1 MLVLRHSDLTLNLK
15 TLTPKSLKPHEALR
29 PNLLCPQTLLNPRL
43 PVQCVHAL
51 EICTSPMVPIISEQP
66 TINAM
71 RLKGKVLDTTIHTY
85 LGAHKGSVK
94 AGKGILQGL
103 GSPVS
108 EFRAYRVW
116 VKEL

>member
-1 MLVLRHSDLTLNLK
+1 MRSCPGNLYEPYG
-15 TLTPKSLKPHEALR
+15 THNIRATHL
-29 PNLLCPQTLLNPRL
+29 
-43 PVQCVHAL
+43 
-51 EICTSPMVPIISEQP
+51 
-66 TINAM
+66 NAM